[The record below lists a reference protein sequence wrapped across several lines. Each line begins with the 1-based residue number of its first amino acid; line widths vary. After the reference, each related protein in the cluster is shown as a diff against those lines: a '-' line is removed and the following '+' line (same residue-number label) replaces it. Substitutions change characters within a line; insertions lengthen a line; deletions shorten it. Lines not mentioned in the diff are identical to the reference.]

1 MPASTGCHGVPGLTW
16 HQLLHH
22 PAVETL
28 TWSTLR
34 TRRQEYRNSCDHR
47 GRKDTPSH
55 EEKRKK
61 KNTCI
66 SISIVFIACIVMI
79 LWLRVVAMLAMK
91 LAFGRLQQP
100 LTVLKVEH
108 YQNQKQ
114 LCSAWCCDSPN
125 FCSQHELQNR
135 IDPFYGDAGRQF
147 QDIPVLLDDC
157 YGEKIWRWE
166 NPREKARIA
175 M

>member
-55 EEKRKK
+55 EEKIKNKK
-61 KNTCI
+61 TCI
-66 SISIVFIACIVMI
+66 YLNSIHRIYCHDPMASC
-79 LWLRVVAMLAMK
+79 RCNVAM
-91 LAFGRLQQP
+91 
-100 LTVLKVEH
+100 TVLKVEH